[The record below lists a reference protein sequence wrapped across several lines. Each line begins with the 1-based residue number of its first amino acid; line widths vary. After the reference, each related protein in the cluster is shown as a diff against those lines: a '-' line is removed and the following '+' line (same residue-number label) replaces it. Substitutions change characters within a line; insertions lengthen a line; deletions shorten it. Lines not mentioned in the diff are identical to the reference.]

1 MDNLL
6 KIGIDQNTI
15 DNMIDF
21 NGIYDVEELNINYEN
36 TFRILEV
43 LKKIK
48 ITNENINLMLQKC
61 IDIFLMDYN
70 KFIAKL
76 RYADLSEV
84 STRINMDIYESKN
97 IFLND

>member
-21 NGIYDVEELNINYEN
+21 NGIYDVEDLNINYEN

-43 LKKIK
+43 FKKLK
-48 ITNENINLMLQKC
+48 ITKENINLMLQEC

-76 RYADLSEV
+76 RYTDLGEASA
-84 STRINMDIYESKN
+84 RINMDINEAKN

>member
-84 STRINMDIYESKN
+84 SARINMDIYESKN